1 MYPSPVLHGGRICVK
16 EKKSR
21 SRIFGILVES
31 SQKIAVSH
39 VTGFTADP
47 LVRLWKLI
55 ASK

>member
-1 MYPSPVLHGGRICVK
+1 MCER